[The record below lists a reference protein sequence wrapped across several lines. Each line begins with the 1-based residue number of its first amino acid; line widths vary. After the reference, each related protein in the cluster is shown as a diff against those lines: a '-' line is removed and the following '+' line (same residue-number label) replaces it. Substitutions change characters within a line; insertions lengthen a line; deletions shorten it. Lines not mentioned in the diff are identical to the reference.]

1 MFMFDMWVQ
10 DLKTNKCW
18 RVTQEEGRELCNK
31 DVARYKFYP
40 VCPKDAPTMEIPEVD
55 FQQMN
60 IFDYETR

>member
-1 MFMFDMWVQ
+1 MKDM
-10 DLKTNKCW
+10 KTKKCW
-18 RVTQEEGRELCNK
+18 KISQEEGTKLCQLE
-31 DVARYKFYP
+31 DISRYKFYP